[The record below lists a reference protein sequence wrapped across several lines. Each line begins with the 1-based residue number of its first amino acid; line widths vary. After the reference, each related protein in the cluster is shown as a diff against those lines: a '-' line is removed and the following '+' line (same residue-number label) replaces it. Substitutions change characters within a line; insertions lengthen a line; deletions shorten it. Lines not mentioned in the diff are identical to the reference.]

1 LPSGLIIKGIGG
13 FYYVRVLDEL
23 FECKARGRF
32 RNTNETPLPG
42 DTVEILISD
51 EEKKI
56 GSIEKIH
63 PRHSLLVRPNIANVD
78 TIIFVVSV
86 KLPKPDYLLL
96 DKLLITAEA
105 KGIRSIICV
114 NKMDLDEENEY
125 QKISDY
131 YRNTEYRIIA
141 TSCVLDAGFAELK
154 EALRD
159 QIAVFSGMSGVGKS
173 TILNKL
179 MNSKIMETGVLSRK
193 SERGKH
199 TTRHAELIEIDTG
212 GYIADTPGFSSFELD
227 IIKPEK
233 LEGYFP
239 EFEKHLNKCKF
250 VGCSHISE
258 PECEIKVALEKG
270 GITKVRYERYAE
282 LYKMLKKR
290 KIEYK

>member
-1 LPSGLIIKGIGG
+1 MPSGLIVKGIGG
-13 FYYVRVLDEL
+13 FYYIRVLDEL
-23 FECKARGRF
+23 FECKARGKF

-42 DTVEILISD
+42 DYVEILISD
-51 EEKKI
+51 KVKKI
-56 GSIEKIH
+56 GSIEKIFQ
-63 PRHSLLVRPNIANVD
+63 RHSLLVRPNIANVD
-78 TIIFVVSV
+78 TIIFVISV
-86 KLPKPDYLLL
+86 QLPKPDYMLL
-96 DKLLITAEA
+96 DKLLVTAEA
-105 KGIRSIICV
+105 KGIKSIICV
-114 NKMDLDEENEY
+114 NKMDLDEENEC

-131 YRNTEYRIIA
+131 YKNTGYKIIA
-141 TSCVLDAGFAELK
+141 ASNILDIGFVELK
-154 EALRD
+154 DALKD

-179 MNSKIMETGVLSRK
+179 MDSTVMETGALSRK

-227 IIKPEK
+227 IIKPEN

-258 PECEIKVALEKG
+258 PECEIKGILEKG
-270 GITKVRYERYAE
+270 EITKARYERYVE
-282 LYKMLKKR
+282 LYKMLKMR
-290 KIEYK
+290 KIDYK